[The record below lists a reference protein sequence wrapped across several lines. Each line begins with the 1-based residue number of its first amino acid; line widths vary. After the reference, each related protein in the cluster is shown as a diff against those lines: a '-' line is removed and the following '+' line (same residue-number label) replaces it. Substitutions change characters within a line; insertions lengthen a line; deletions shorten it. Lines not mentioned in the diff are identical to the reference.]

1 MTWELT
7 DEETRLTLGL
17 APKERYSYF
26 VQLLVDE
33 GEAWGLRNDEGW
45 VLGSDPERGDI
56 LPLWPHSAFAE
67 ACARGTWDDAKPA
80 EIPLDDLLE
89 ELLPLLAEDRIT
101 VAAFPTPDGDSI
113 LITPDELGRDLRAEI
128 ELGEGGEIHD
138 HEHDHDHEDDLT

>member
-1 MTWELT
+1 MSWELD
-7 DEETRLTLGL
+7 DEERRLAL
-17 APKERYSYF
+17 ALPVKERYSYF
-26 VQLLVDE
+26 VQVLVDE

-89 ELLPLLAEDRIT
+89 NLLPLLEEDRIT
-101 VAAFPTPDGDSI
+101 VAAFPTPEGDSV
-113 LITPDELGRDLRAEI
+113 LIKPEELGRDLHAEI
-128 ELGEGGEIHD
+128 ELGEGEEGDEHMHGE
-138 HEHDHDHEDDLT
+138 EPE

>member
-1 MTWELT
+1 VSWELD
-7 DEETRLTLGL
+7 DEERRLAL
-17 APKERYSYF
+17 ALPAKERYSYF
-26 VQLLVDE
+26 VQVLVDE

-89 ELLPLLAEDRIT
+89 NLLPLLEEDRIT
-101 VAAFPTPDGDSI
+101 VAAFPTPEGDSV
-113 LITPDELGRDLRAEI
+113 LIKPEELGRDLHAEI
-128 ELGEGGEIHD
+128 ELGEDEEGDEHLPGE
-138 HEHDHDHEDDLT
+138 DLE

>member
-7 DEETRLTLGL
+7 DEERQL
-17 APKERYSYF
+17 ALALPSKERYSYF
-26 VQLLVDE
+26 VQVIVDE
-33 GEAWGLRNDEGW
+33 EVAWGLRNDEGW

-89 ELLPLLAEDRIT
+89 ELLPLLEEDHIT
-101 VAAFPTPDGDSI
+101 VAAFPTPEGDSV
-113 LITPDELGRDLRAEI
+113 LIPPEELGRTLRTEL
-128 ELGEGGEIHD
+128 ELGAAEGGDQEPQHD
-138 HEHDHDHEDDLT
+138 HGDDLE

>member
-7 DEETRLTLGL
+7 DDERRLAL
-17 APKERYSYF
+17 ALSPKERYSYF

-33 GEAWGLRNDEGW
+33 EEAWGLRNDEGW

-67 ACARGTWDDAKPA
+67 ACAQGTWDDARPA

-89 ELLPLLAEDRIT
+89 ELLPLLEEDRIM
-101 VAAFPTPDGDSI
+101 VAVFPTPDGDSV
-113 LITPDELGRDLRAEI
+113 LIAPEELGRDVRAEI
-128 ELGEGGEIHD
+128 ELGEGGEPSGPE
-138 HEHDHDHEDDLT
+138 HEHEDEPA

>member
-7 DEETRLTLGL
+7 DEEKRLTLGL